1 MDNIEQENNK
11 SIEEINEELQKTQQ
25 QLEQAYLET
34 IEALRYTVDAKDSY
48 TKGHSERVS
57 EYSVLIGKK
66 LGITSDDIYIL
77 RIGGLFHDIGKIG
90 VPDAILTKKE
100 KLTDDEYKQIQNHPL
115 IGEEILSKASIFS
128 DILPIVKSHHEKF
141 DGTGYPEQL
150 KGEQIPYLARIV
162 SVADAFDAMASR
174 RPYRNIIN
182 KQDIINEISNNKYTQ
197 FDPNIADAFI
207 DILIN
212 NYSAIE
218 EIQQRYETNI

>member
-1 MDNIEQENNK
+1 MESVEQANNK
-11 SIEEINEELQKTQQ
+11 SIEEINKELIKTQQ
-25 QLEQAYLET
+25 KLEQAYLET

-182 KQDIINEISNNKYTQ
+182 KQDIINEISNNKHTQ